1 MGCQA
6 LTCVGGHRL
15 ANVGQGPMDWLLGL
29 VAVLPEEHVADL
41 FPQLRFEQTVLYLL
55 LNDII

>member
-1 MGCQA
+1 
-6 LTCVGGHRL
+6 
-15 ANVGQGPMDWLLGL
+15 MDWLLGL